1 MIGSYT
7 SCQAFDEVRCR
18 QSAWV
23 GNGLLMIFKIIW
35 TSKMQLYSMGIIVSL
50 EEHAVIDW
58 ESCKSLEW
66 ILDMASNNNANCINT
81 CNKRTLYLCQ
91 VSPLPRDFFH
101 GVTSVQFSRS
111 VVSDS
116 ATPWTAAHQAS
127 LSITNSW
134 SLLKVMSIESVM
146 PSNHLILCRPL
157 LLPPSIFPSIRSF
170 PMSWFLASGGQR
182 IGVSAWIHT
191 CADVSLMGHPLVFPT
206 S

>member
-1 MIGSYT
+1 
-7 SCQAFDEVRCR
+7 
-18 QSAWV
+18 
-23 GNGLLMIFKIIW
+23 
-35 TSKMQLYSMGIIVSL
+35 MGIINGVSL

-134 SLLKVMSIESVM
+134 SLLKLMSIALVR
-146 PSNHLILCRPL
+146 PSNHLILCRPP
-157 LLPPSIFPSIRSF
+157 LLPPSIFPSIR
-170 PMSWFLASGGQR
+170 
-182 IGVSAWIHT
+182 
-191 CADVSLMGHPLVFPT
+191 VFPNESVLCIRWPKDWSFCMASHMRRCFT
-206 S
+206 DGSSTCFSYHLKHWFQIVRLKTEAKPFSTGSECLPLHSI

>member
-1 MIGSYT
+1 MCII
-7 SCQAFDEVRCR
+7 
-18 QSAWV
+18 
-23 GNGLLMIFKIIW
+23 NG
-35 TSKMQLYSMGIIVSL
+35 VCL

-157 LLPPSIFPSIRSF
+157 LLPPSIFPSIR
-170 PMSWFLASGGQR
+170 
-182 IGVSAWIHT
+182 
-191 CADVSLMGHPLVFPT
+191 VFPNESVLCIRWPKDWSFSLDSHMRRCFADGSST
-206 S
+206 CFSYQLKHWFQIIRLKTEVKPFSTGSECLPLHSI

>member
-1 MIGSYT
+1 
-7 SCQAFDEVRCR
+7 
-18 QSAWV
+18 
-23 GNGLLMIFKIIW
+23 
-35 TSKMQLYSMGIIVSL
+35 MGIINGVSL

-134 SLLKVMSIESVM
+134 SLLRLVFLKSVMS
-146 PSNHLILCRPL
+146 SNHLILCRPL
-157 LLPPSIFPSIRSF
+157 LLPPSIFPNELVPCIRWPKDWSFSLDSHMCRYFTDGSSTCFSYQLKHWFQIVRLKTEAKPFSTGSECLPLHSI
-170 PMSWFLASGGQR
+170 
-182 IGVSAWIHT
+182 
-191 CADVSLMGHPLVFPT
+191 
-206 S
+206 